1 MNEIV
6 VGIAE
11 GRIVESP
18 AVLVTY
24 ALGSC
29 VAVCLYDR
37 TKKIAGM
44 AHIVL
49 PFSEQ
54 RSVENQY
61 KYADSGIA
69 LLLKQMEERGAS
81 RHRITAKIAGGA
93 EMFKSVSM
101 AFDIGKKNVLA
112 VRNVLAEYKI
122 PIKAEDTGKHHGRTL
137 LFYSADGKVEVRN
150 IRYGTE
156 TL

>member
-11 GRIVESP
+11 GKVVDSP
-18 AVLVTY
+18 AVLITY

-37 TKKIAGM
+37 VKKIAGM

-49 PFSEQ
+49 PFSELKV
-54 RSVENQY
+54 SGSQY
-61 KYADSGIA
+61 KYADTGIA
-69 LLLKQMEERGAS
+69 LLLKTMEQHGAD

-93 EMFKSVSM
+93 EMFKSVTVT
-101 AFDIGKKNVLA
+101 FDIGKKNTQAVKKVLS
-112 VRNVLAEYKI
+112 EYRI
-122 PIKAEDTGKHHGRTL
+122 PVTAEDIGKQHGRTL
-137 LFYSADGKVEVRN
+137 LFYSGDGKVTVRN